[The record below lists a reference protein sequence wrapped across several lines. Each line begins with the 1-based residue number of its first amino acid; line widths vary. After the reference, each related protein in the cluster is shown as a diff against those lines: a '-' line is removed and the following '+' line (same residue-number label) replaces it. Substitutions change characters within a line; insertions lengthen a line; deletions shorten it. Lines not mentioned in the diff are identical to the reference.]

1 MNKLKA
7 MYCRAFQAC
16 FRVVIPVLPYRKPKT
31 ISSIEDLGYVLYK
44 ENSSRVLLV
53 TDGGIVKVGLHIP
66 VTEALTNAGIQVV
79 IYDKTQANPTVDN
92 VEEALMVYHEND
104 CQAIIALGGGS
115 AMDCAKGVGARVVRR
130 HTSLSRMKGVLKV
143 IRRLPCLIAIPTTAG
158 TGSECTLA
166 AVITDPKKN
175 TKYAISDFPLIP
187 KYALLDAHMTLSLP
201 PFLTA
206 CTGMDALTHAI
217 EAYIGQST
225 TSDTREAALQA
236 IALIYENLFDVYHHG
251 DNIKARNNMAHAAY
265 LAGWAFS
272 KSYVGYVHALAHAL
286 GGKYGVAHGYANA
299 VLLPVVLRGYGS
311 SIYPKLKDCA
321 IAAGLADV
329 DTDDKLASVRL
340 IESIEEMNHSFG
352 IGSTIEELRREDI
365 PALCKHADAEAN
377 PLYPVPVLMNAK
389 ELERFYL
396 DVMKKETVEWKQ
408 TEFNQLY
415 RHKETTLITK
425 TH

>member
-1 MNKLKA
+1 MNKLKTI
-7 MYCRAFQAC
+7 YCRAFQAC
-16 FRVVIPVLPYRKPKT
+16 FRIVIPVLPYRKPET

-53 TDGGIVKVGLHIP
+53 TDGGIIKVGLHIP
-66 VTEALTNAGIQVV
+66 VIETLTNAGIQVV
-79 IYDKTQANPTVDN
+79 VYDKTQANPTVKN
-92 VEEALMVYHEND
+92 VEDALLMYHENE

-115 AMDCAKGVGARVVRR
+115 AIDCAKGVGARVARKY
-130 HTSLSRMKGVLKV
+130 TSLSKMKGVLKV
-143 IRRLPCLIAIPTTAG
+143 IRKLPCLIAIPTTAG

-166 AVITDPKKN
+166 AVITDPEKN

-225 TSDTREAALQA
+225 TKDTRESALKA
-236 IALIYENLFDVYHHG
+236 ISLIYQNLFYAYYHG
-251 DNIKARNNMAHAAY
+251 DNIEARNNMANAAY

-286 GGKYGVAHGYANA
+286 GGKYGVAHGFANA
-299 VLLPVVLRGYGS
+299 VLLPVVLRGYGTA
-311 SIYPKLKDCA
+311 IYPKLKDCA
-321 IAAGLADV
+321 IAAGLADI
-329 DTDDKLASVRL
+329 DTEERLAAIRM
-340 IESIEEMNHSFG
+340 IESIEEMNKAFN
-352 IGSTIEELRREDI
+352 IGSIIPELKIEDI
-365 PALCKHADAEAN
+365 SELCKHADAEAN

-396 DVMKKETVEWKQ
+396 DVIKKETLEWKQ
-408 TEFNQLY
+408 NEFNQSY
-415 RHKETTLITK
+415 KFKETTLIPEIQ
-425 TH
+425 